1 MKCFSKCWQPRPH
14 GNPPGKSFNIW
25 RTVQLVGCPVFVGGH
40 GPVPRGPRPA
50 LPGAGPPIFA
60 HCIANPVR
68 PGACA
73 GEGWAVFGTFDDRRG
88 REATAGDLSARQVI
102 ESVPSRSA
110 PAADIGRR
118 MGCLKPGDGQKKANP
133 EQPILLKKT
142 VSKLDCL
149 FWQRKSIH
157 NGQNAGHC
165 RHSVRQ
171 KGSYPVLLAFLAGGP
186 HRAGR

>member
-1 MKCFSKCWQPRPH
+1 MWTGTGRFLGAPAQTSPAQAPQFSH
-14 GNPPGKSFNIW
+14 
-25 RTVQLVGCPVFVGGH
+25 TVLRIRYA
-40 GPVPRGPRPA
+40 RGPA
-50 LPGAGPPIFA
+50 PGNFFW
-60 HCIANPVR
+60 
-68 PGACA
+68 
-73 GEGWAVFGTFDDRRG
+73 GWAVFGTFDDRCG

-118 MGCLKPGDGQKKANP
+118 TGCLKPGDGQKKANP
-133 EQPILLKKT
+133 EQPILPKKT
-142 VSKLDCL
+142 VSRLDCL

-171 KGSYPVLLAFLAGGP
+171 KRQLPGVTCFFGGRP
-186 HRAGR
+186 PPGGAIAATK

>member
-1 MKCFSKCWQPRPH
+1 MWTGTGRSLGAPAQTSPAQTPDFRILYCKY
-14 GNPPGKSFNIW
+14 GMPG
-25 RTVQLVGCPVFVGGH
+25 
-40 GPVPRGPRPA
+40 GPRR
-50 LPGAGPPIFA
+50 GIS
-60 HCIANPVR
+60 
-68 PGACA
+68 
-73 GEGWAVFGTFDDRRG
+73 FGGRTGFMMFEDGRG

-118 MGCLKPGDGQKKANP
+118 TGCLKPGDGQKKANP
-133 EQPILLKKT
+133 EQPILPKKT
-142 VSKLDCL
+142 VSRLDCL

-171 KGSYPVLLAFLAGGP
+171 KRQSPGVTCFFGGRP
-186 HRAGR
+186 PPGGAIAATK

>member
-1 MKCFSKCWQPRPH
+1 MWTGTGRSLGAPAQTFPGTGPHKCILYCKYSTPGGPAP
-14 GNPPGKSFNIW
+14 GNFF
-25 RTVQLVGCPVFVGGH
+25 L
-40 GPVPRGPRPA
+40 
-50 LPGAGPPIFA
+50 GAAGLMMFA
-60 HCIANPVR
+60 T
-68 PGACA
+68 G
-73 GEGWAVFGTFDDRRG
+73 RG
-88 REATAGDLSARQVI
+88 RKATAGDLSARQVI

-142 VSKLDCL
+142 VSRLDCL

-171 KGSYPVLLAFLAGGP
+171 KRQLPGVTCFFGGRP
-186 HRAGR
+186 PPGGAIAATK

>member
-1 MKCFSKCWQPRPH
+1 MD
-14 GNPPGKSFNIW
+14 
-25 RTVQLVGCPVFVGGH
+25 GH
-40 GPVPRGPRPA
+40 GPVPRGPRPD
-50 LPGAGPPIFA
+50 LPGADPRFSHTVLQIWYARGPA
-60 HCIANPVR
+60 
-68 PGACA
+68 PGNFFW
-73 GEGWAVFGTFDDRRG
+73 GWAVFGTFDDRRG

-118 MGCLKPGDGQKKANP
+118 TGCLKPGDGQKKANP

-165 RHSVRQ
+165 RHSVCQKRQ
-171 KGSYPVLLAFLAGGP
+171 FPGVTCFFGGRP
-186 HRAGR
+186 PPGGAIAATK

>member
-1 MKCFSKCWQPRPH
+1 MADCPAGRLSGICGRARAGSSGPPPRP
-14 GNPPGKSFNIW
+14 
-25 RTVQLVGCPVFVGGH
+25 
-40 GPVPRGPRPA
+40 PRH
-50 LPGAGPPIFA
+50 GPPIFA
-60 HCIANPVR
+60 YCIANPVC

-73 GEGWAVFGTFDDRRG
+73 GEFFWGAGGVLKLADGRG

-142 VSKLDCL
+142 VSRLDCL

-165 RHSVRQ
+165 RHSARQ
-171 KGSYPVLLAFLAGGP
+171 KRQSPGVTCFFGGRP
-186 HRAGR
+186 PPGGAIAATK